1 MKRSTLRWL
10 RKELRKELRAW
21 SSLYD
26 RLGLQD
32 SYPED
37 SLEDRCSFGASMYSI
52 RRDQYRVVC
61 SLLRG
66 EVDWKAFRRA
76 TTRRGWKW

>member
-10 RKELRKELRAW
+10 RKELRRDLKSWA
-21 SSLYD
+21 SLYD
-26 RLGLQD
+26 RLGLTD
-32 SYPED
+32 SYPEAP
-37 SLEDRCSFGASMYSI
+37 LEDRCSFGASMYSI

-76 TTRRGWKW
+76 TRRFGWRW